1 MSQLYE
7 YVAPPALPELS
18 TSARSTSGATPSLPL
33 NDVPELLFR
42 APTWAGL
49 TRLVARASATDAPKA
64 AVSASGELRRC
75 QHMLHAAGIARNGAA
90 LATADDIKRAIQAAC
105 ASTGRPI
112 DVESIPLGETR
123 EQVLVA
129 GQELLLEINLAA
141 GTVESA
147 KVEVPEML
155 CPAEYRAAGE
165 HIVLESIRRRDVD
178 GLTRA
183 LHQIVLLDEV
193 VAAKIA
199 AVPWS
204 MTVLT
209 NDLVKLASGTA
220 MNPNAGCGAVR
231 VNEERLGI
239 SLQYFAPP
247 RAMILGQPPR
257 IGDKGVCALH
267 LTWIKTSSEHPF
279 LSTIS
284 STFLESNGTFRDLG
298 VDPTTVRAAYQWT
311 CELDPPLPVSPAT
324 LASLQS
330 VAECTAV
337 TDATLTLEDLVGVA
351 TAARAPTSHA
361 PPAPAAC
368 QLRSLSFGAPGALP
382 AIISALRP
390 QAALNHFL
398 RDLNAS
404 PGVTNVRVDFPAVD
418 WVIGDLPVRVAVEH
432 REGAIDW
439 TVACARDAPVVARM
453 RDVVGAAG
461 EAGMLVR
468 WCVERGIV

>member
-7 YVAPPALPELS
+7 YVAPPALPESS
-18 TSARSTSGATPSLPL
+18 TSARSTSGASPSVQLD
-33 NDVPELLFR
+33 DVPELLFR
-42 APTWAGL
+42 TPTWAAL
-49 TRLVARASATDAPKA
+49 TRLVARAPAADAPKA
-64 AVSASGELRRC
+64 ALSASGELRRC
-75 QHMLHAAGIARNGAA
+75 QHMLAAAGIARNDAA
-90 LATADDIKRAIQAAC
+90 LAAAYDIKRAIQAAC
-105 ASTGRPI
+105 ASTGRQF
-112 DVESIPLGETR
+112 DVESIPLGEKR

-165 HIVLESIRRRDVD
+165 RIVLESIRRRDVE

-193 VAAKIA
+193 VAAKFA

-204 MTVLT
+204 MTVLA
-209 NDLVKLASGTA
+209 NDLVKIASTTE

-231 VNEERLGI
+231 TNEERLAI
-239 SLQYFAPP
+239 SLMYFAPP

-257 IGDKGVCALH
+257 VGEKGVCALH
-267 LTWIKTSSEHPF
+267 LTWTKASSEHPF

-284 STFLESNGTFRDLG
+284 STFLENNGTFRNLA

-324 LASLQS
+324 LATLQS
-330 VAECTAV
+330 VAECTTV
-337 TDATLTLEDLVGVA
+337 TDAAFTLEDLVGVA
-351 TAARAPTSHA
+351 TVVRAPTSHA
-361 PPAPAAC
+361 PPAAAC

-382 AIISALRP
+382 AVIAALRP
-390 QAALNHFL
+390 QAAFNHFL
-398 RDLNAS
+398 HDFDAS
-404 PGVTNVRVDFPAVD
+404 SVATKVRTVFPAVD
-418 WVIGDLPVRVAVEH
+418 LVIGDLPVRVAVEH
-432 REGAIDW
+432 RDGAIDW
-439 TVACARDAPVVARM
+439 TVACARDAAVVSRM
-453 RDVVGAAG
+453 RDVVRTAG
-461 EAGMLVR
+461 EAGVLAR
-468 WCVERGIV
+468 WCAERGIV